1 MTITDWLSGRSFSI
15 FIDGIAIAL
24 RHSLSVSRVSL
35 RLIVSPFLASIT
47 LGSKPLLVTFT
58 STTRP
63 AATSAGAAAVPEE
76 AGFALA
82 SFSFPQ
88 PRASAP
94 RRREAQRIEA
104 FFTREAIANG
114 ERRVKRTTSLCL
126 CRRPRYSRAVR
137 AAVLF
142 ALSAL
147 AIPTCA
153 SLRGSSSGDE
163 TSTLTTTAS
172 AASTASGSPVAT
184 SSATALEA
192 APPSAA
198 CDAGHGL
205 FVLTS
210 PETPVAGKPL
220 RVVAVSEP
228 EAKGTLVVRDG
239 SGKTLAT
246 GERRG
251 GPPYFWIAEIPS
263 ATAGSVRATVEE
275 GGALIACKDASIAAE
290 IDKPKLMWAP
300 HVWKPEAEWTRA
312 TEDLFAAWIE
322 KLFDA
327 PLDEQLS
334 WPILHDVLRDP
345 ARNFL
350 HDHLGYGEDEGGRKG
365 ISIDPDC
372 ADLPYF
378 LRAYF
383 AFKLKLP
390 FAYSGCT
397 RGNGGAPP
405 RCVKW
410 RSIRDAR
417 SEPAND
423 PPRAFG
429 NFLRLT
435 LADAVHSGNGR
446 VPASSDEGDYYP
458 VPLTASSLR
467 PGTIFADPYGHVLI
481 VVKRIAQTKE
491 RGGILLAVD
500 GQPDGTVARRRFW
513 RGNFLFALDPALGS
527 AGFKRFRP
535 IALEGKHHALTNDEI
550 AKHPDYGDFGLDQ
563 YAGTVDDFYD
573 KVEEAL
579 SPEPM
584 DPERALLETIDALEE
599 QVRGRVKS
607 VQNGVDYF
615 QKGGS
620 RIDMPDGAE
629 IFETTGPWEDFST
642 PSRDLRLLIAIDI
655 VTRFPERVAKRA
667 SRFAM
672 PAGKKPED
680 VRADLE
686 ARLRAELEKRKVS
699 YARSDGS
706 MFSLSLADVAARGA
720 DLEMAYNPNDCP
732 EARWGAPKGSDEA
745 STCRRHAGGDQRA
758 KMNKARAWFHERRRP
773 PRGA

>member
-1 MTITDWLSGRSFSI
+1 M
-15 FIDGIAIAL
+15 
-24 RHSLSVSRVSL
+24 
-35 RLIVSPFLASIT
+35 
-47 LGSKPLLVTFT
+47 
-58 STTRP
+58 
-63 AATSAGAAAVPEE
+63 
-76 AGFALA
+76 
-82 SFSFPQ
+82 
-88 PRASAP
+88 
-94 RRREAQRIEA
+94 
-104 FFTREAIANG
+104 
-114 ERRVKRTTSLCL
+114 
-126 CRRPRYSRAVR
+126 R
-137 AAVLF
+137 AAVLLL
-142 ALSAL
+142 LSAL

-153 SLRGSSSGDE
+153 SNGSSSSGDE
-163 TSTLTTTAS
+163 AANATTTTAVTL
-172 AASTASGSPVAT
+172 AASAT
-184 SSATALEA
+184 TTSAPEA
-192 APPSAA
+192 PPPSAA
-198 CDAGHGL
+198 CDSGHGL
-205 FVLTS
+205 LVLTS

-220 RVVAVSEP
+220 RVVAVSEL

-239 SGKTLAT
+239 SGKTLVT
-246 GERRG
+246 GDRRG
-251 GPPYFWIAEIPS
+251 GPPFFWFAEIAAAPE
-263 ATAGSVRATVEE
+263 GSVRATIED
-275 GGALIACKDASIAAE
+275 GGALLGCKDATVVAE
-290 IDKPKLMWAP
+290 AEPYKPTYNQR
-300 HVWKPEAEWTRA
+300 VWKADAEWTRA
-312 TEDLFAAWIE
+312 TEDLFSAWIE

-334 WPILHDVLRDP
+334 WPVLHDVLRDP

-350 HDHLGYGEDEGGRKG
+350 HDHLGLGEDDGGKKG
-365 ISIDPDC
+365 IAVDPDC

-397 RGNGGAPP
+397 RGGGEGPP

-410 RSIRDAR
+410 RTIRDVHA
-417 SEPAND
+417 EPPND

-429 NFLRLT
+429 NFLRTT

-446 VPASSDEGDYYP
+446 VPGTSDDGDYYP

-513 RGNFLFALDPALGS
+513 RGNFLFALDPMLGG

-535 IALEGKHHALTNDEI
+535 ISLEGRQRPLKNDEI

-573 KVEEAL
+573 KVEDAL

-607 VQNGVDYF
+607 VQNGVEYF
-615 QKGGS
+615 QKGNA

-655 VTRFPERVAKRA
+655 VRGFPERVERRA

-672 PAGKKPED
+672 PAGKKPEE
-680 VRADLE
+680 VRAAL
-686 ARLRAELEKRKVS
+686 AALLQAELDKRKVT
-699 YARSDGS
+699 YTRSDGS
-706 MFSLSLADVAARGA
+706 SFSLSLADVAARAA

-758 KMNKARAWFHERRRP
+758 KMNKARVWFHERRRP
-773 PRGA
+773 ARGT